1 MKQVLI
7 IGVGS
12 RDNFKD
18 RYILSELSRL
28 PHNIFIAKST
38 YDDYWFKEY
47 IKTTNVLSLD
57 FSDITNCIAQISYW
71 CETNNIY
78 FDAIFSF
85 KEHMVAQA
93 SIIAQAFGCIH
104 TSLDNI
110 FRASNSKLLFRKHY
124 NTIDN
129 QDVIKSEIILLDN
142 FDNFE
147 KLPEIKSAMVIKPLF
162 GSSSCG
168 VRQVLP
174 GDDIASII
182 ADSKQ
187 AISDKF
193 NTAHNRG
200 FLLENYIKGPAFSI
214 DGIIQNNTI
223 HFAGINEYM
232 YGPLPYFVQ
241 TGNIIPASLSTDQTN
256 FCKNALQNLIH
267 HFGFNN
273 TPFHAEI
280 IINRDKIYLIE
291 IACRMPGGKI
301 PRGYE
306 LAYGFHFV
314 EQVVNLYLGL
324 PVNFEHKTNFQIIQK
339 GKHIF
344 NDCVIESIC
353 IPEDIGTI
361 TDFSLLT
368 QEGEKNQYPSHNKPI
383 YFYTVRANSLDKAHI
398 KSHKIEKSIKI
409 KTKLNN

>member
-1 MKQVLI
+1 MKHILI
-7 IGVGS
+7 VGIGS
-12 RDNFKD
+12 QDNFKD
-18 RYILSELSRL
+18 RYILSELAKL
-28 PHNIFIAKST
+28 PYDIFIAKSAS
-38 YDDYWFKEY
+38 DNYWFKEY
-47 IKTTNVLSLD
+47 IKPTNVLSVD

-104 TSLDNI
+104 TSLNNI
-110 FRASNSKLLFRKHY
+110 FSASNNKLLFRKRY
-124 NTIDN
+124 NSIDS
-129 QDVIKSEIILLDN
+129 QDLIKTAITLLDKSN
-142 FDNFE
+142 
-147 KLPEIKSAMVIKPLF
+147 KLPVLKSSMVIKPLF

-168 VRQVLP
+168 VQQVLP
-174 GDDIASII
+174 GDNITSII

-187 AISDKF
+187 AISNKF
-193 NTAHNRG
+193 NVAHNRG

-214 DGIIQNNTI
+214 DGIIQNNVI

-241 TGNIIPASLSTDQTN
+241 TGNIIPASISRAQTD
-256 FCKNALQNLIH
+256 FCKNAMRQIIR

-273 TPFHAEI
+273 TPFHAEVI
-280 IINRDKIYLIE
+280 LNKDKMYLIE

-306 LAYGFHFV
+306 LAYGFSFV
-314 EQVVNLYLGL
+314 EQVTNLYLGL

-344 NDCVIESIC
+344 ENCIIESISLPKG
-353 IPEDIGTI
+353 IDTI
-361 TDFSLLT
+361 QDFALVT
-368 QEGEKNQYPSHNKPI
+368 HEGERNQHPSNNKPV
-383 YFYTVRANSLDKAHI
+383 YFYTVQTDDLKSACI
-398 KSHKIEKSIKI
+398 KCDEIEKSINI
-409 KTKLNN
+409 KTKQ